1 MYKNCLDKQD
11 LQLLSRAILITVKNF
26 TNYILPWR
34 WESNVK
40 ILVVIGTDCIVI
52 CKLSYPRMVPTFRF

>member
-1 MYKNCLDKQD
+1 MYKNYLEKQV
-11 LQLLSRAILITVKNF
+11 QAILITVKNF

-40 ILVVIGTDCIVI
+40 ILVVIGTD
-52 CKLSYPRMVPTFRF
+52 L